1 MEIFLFIALIF
12 IYMLMT
18 FTVPTLI
25 NRRVWI
31 AAFMVS
37 FIITSLSILF
47 IGSDKQ
53 TVLMQESEI
62 NWYFFLYLFGAMSV
76 MLGLI
81 NLWIYRKSL
90 YEMFTTKSDDENDP
104 KV

>member
-12 IYMLMT
+12 IYMLMA
-18 FTVPTLI
+18 FTVPALI

-31 AAFMVS
+31 AAYAVS
-37 FIITSLSILF
+37 FLITALSIFF
-47 IGSDKQ
+47 ISNDKQ
-53 TVLMQESEI
+53 TVLMQESDI

-81 NLWIYRKSL
+81 NLWIYRHAL
-90 YEMFTTKSDDENDP
+90 YKMFTAVSEDDKTK
-104 KV
+104 V

>member
-12 IYMLMT
+12 IYMLMA
-18 FTVPTLI
+18 FTVPALI

-31 AAFMVS
+31 SAYAIS
-37 FIITSLSILF
+37 FLITALSIFF
-47 IGSDKQ
+47 ISNDKQ
-53 TVLMQESEI
+53 TVLMQESDI

-90 YEMFTTKSDDENDP
+90 FEMFKENTETNKDH
-104 KV
+104 